1 MKRRIILAGGSGFL
15 GTALAQK
22 FTSRGDDV
30 IVLTRSPQERS
41 DGVREVA
48 WNAKDLGDWAALVDG
63 ADIVINLTGRS
74 VDCRY
79 TERNR
84 HAITASRVDS
94 TRAVGQAIARC
105 TRPPRVWLNAS
116 SATIYK
122 HTFDRAADETGETG
136 ATPEAKDEFSLEVI
150 YQWERAFAEA
160 ATPATRKVALRTT
173 MVLGAESGVF
183 PVLQRLTRFGLGG
196 RMASGKQ
203 YMSWIHVEDFCRA
216 IEWFIEHEELSGPIN
231 LAAPNPVTN
240 NEMMRLM
247 RKTCGVPFGLPA
259 TRWMLEIG
267 AFFLRTETELILK
280 SRRVIPG
287 TLLASGFQFHFPE
300 LENALRNLQHSKA
313 A

>member
-15 GTALAQK
+15 GTALARK

-30 IVLTRSPQERS
+30 IVLTRSPQNRS
-41 DGVREVA
+41 DGVREVI
-48 WNAKDLGDWAALVDG
+48 WNAKDVGDWAALVDG
-63 ADIVINLTGRS
+63 ADVVINLTGRS

-84 HAITASRVDS
+84 RAITTSRVDS
-94 TRAVGQAIARC
+94 TKAVGQAIARC
-105 TRPPRVWLNAS
+105 TKPPRVWLNSS

-122 HTFDRAADETGETG
+122 HAFDRAADEAGETG
-136 ATPEAKDEFSLEVI
+136 PTPEAKDEFSLEVI
-150 YQWERAFAEA
+150 HQWELAFAEA

-183 PVLQRLTRFGLGG
+183 PVLRRLTRFGLGG
-196 RMASGKQ
+196 KMASGTQ
-203 YMSWIHVEDFCRA
+203 YMSWIHLDDFCRA
-216 IEWFIEHEELSGPIN
+216 IEWLIEHEELSGPIN
-231 LAAPNPVTN
+231 LAAPNPITN
-240 NEMMRLM
+240 AEMMRLM

-267 AFFLRTETELILK
+267 TFFLRTESELIIK

-287 TLLASGFQFHFPE
+287 KLLASGFQFHFPE
-300 LENALRNLQHSKA
+300 IENALRNLQHSKA

>member
-1 MKRRIILAGGSGFL
+1 MNRRIILAGGSGFL
-15 GTALAQK
+15 GTALARK
-22 FTSRGDDV
+22 FTSRGDEV
-30 IVLTRSPQERS
+30 VVLTRSPEERN

-48 WNAKDLGDWAALVDG
+48 WDAKSLGDWGALVDG
-63 ADIVINLTGRS
+63 SDVVINLTGRS

-84 HAITASRVDS
+84 HAITASRVNS
-94 TRAVGQAIARC
+94 TRAVGEAIGRC
-105 TRPPRVWLNAS
+105 AKPPRVWLNAS

-136 ATPEAKDEFSLEVI
+136 ATAEAKDEFSLDVI

-160 ATPATRKVALRTT
+160 AAPVTRKVALRTT
-173 MVLGAESGVF
+173 MVLGPESGVF
-183 PVLQRLTRFGLGG
+183 PVLRRLTRFGLGG
-196 RMASGKQ
+196 KMASGKQ
-203 YMSWIHVEDFCRA
+203 YMSWIHEEDFCRA
-216 IEWFIEHEELSGPIN
+216 IEWLIEHEELSGPVN

-240 NEMMRLM
+240 AEMMRLM

-267 AFFLRTETELILK
+267 AFFLRTETELIIK

-287 TLLASGFQFHFPE
+287 KLPASGFQFHFPE
-300 LENALRNLQHSKA
+300 LENALRNLRHSKA

>member
-1 MKRRIILAGGSGFL
+1 MTRRIILAGGSGFL
-15 GTALAQK
+15 GTALARK

-30 IVLTRSPQERS
+30 IVLTRSPQNRS
-41 DGVREVA
+41 DDVREAA
-48 WNAKDLGDWAALVDG
+48 WDAKSLGDWAALLDG
-63 ADIVINLTGRS
+63 ADVVINLTGRS

-84 HAITASRVDS
+84 RAITASRVDS

-105 TRPPRVWLNAS
+105 TKPPRVWLNAS

-136 ATPEAKDEFSLEVI
+136 ATPEAKDEFSLQVI

-160 ATPATRKVALRTT
+160 TTPATRKVALRTT
-173 MVLGAESGVF
+173 MVLGSESGVF
-183 PVLQRLTRFGLGG
+183 PVLRRLTRLGLGG
-196 RMASGKQ
+196 KMGSGRQ
-203 YMSWIHVEDFCRA
+203 YMSWIHVEDFSRA
-216 IEWFIEHEELSGPIN
+216 IEWLIEHEELSGPIN

-240 NEMMRLM
+240 AEMMRLM
-247 RKTCGVPFGLPA
+247 RKTCGVPVGLPA
-259 TRWMLEIG
+259 TRSMLEIG

-280 SRRVIPG
+280 SRRVVPG
-287 TLLASGFQFHFPE
+287 KLLASGFQFHFPE
-300 LENALRNLQHSKA
+300 IENALRNLQNTKA

>member
-15 GTALAQK
+15 GTALARK

-30 IVLTRSPQERS
+30 VVLTRSPQERE
-41 DGVREVA
+41 DGVREIA
-48 WNAKDLGDWAALVDG
+48 WNAKDLGNWATLVDG
-63 ADIVINLTGRS
+63 AHVVINLTGRS

-84 HAITASRVDS
+84 RAITASRVDS
-94 TRAVGQAIARC
+94 TRVIGQVIARC
-105 TRPPRVWLNAS
+105 AKPPRVWLNAS

-122 HTFDRAADETGETG
+122 HTFDHAADETGETG

-150 YQWERAFAEA
+150 YQWEHAFAEA
-160 ATPATRKVALRTT
+160 STPATRKVALRTT

-183 PVLQRLTRFGLGG
+183 PVLRRLTRFGFGG

-203 YMSWIHVEDFCRA
+203 YMSWIHEQDFCRA
-216 IEWFIEHEELSGPIN
+216 IEWLIEHEELSGPIN

-240 NEMMRLM
+240 AEMMRLM

-267 AFFLRTETELILK
+267 AFFLRTETELIIK
-280 SRRVIPG
+280 SRRVVPG
-287 TLLASGFQFHFPE
+287 RLLASGFQFHFPE
-300 LENALRNLQHSKA
+300 LENALRNLQHSKVA
-313 A
+313 